1 MIRIKCPTITD
12 NDPRE
17 DTHADRRTRTTILGS
32 APLPD
37 EFMEGKG
44 FAARPKKFWC
54 EPRRAFECESVSRF
68 GGTPVGYA
76 SFRKGAPSRKLF
88 LFLMWLVGISGAA
101 LGARAK
107 TNAACCSQAATGLT
121 APPAGGR

>member
-44 FAARPKKFWC
+44 FAAQSKKIWC
-54 EPRRAFECESVSRF
+54 EPRRAFECEFVSRF
-68 GGTPVGYA
+68 GGVPRSAMPA
-76 SFRKGAPSRKLF
+76 SERGP
-88 LFLMWLVGISGAA
+88 
-101 LGARAK
+101 
-107 TNAACCSQAATGLT
+107 QAENCFCFFKNSFPITL
-121 APPAGGR
+121 PA